1 MSAAEG
7 VWDASQH
14 YAYQS
19 TPQEGTPEYTA
30 WYNYWLQAG
39 YTPMSQPS
47 NETMH
52 GPSESAPPLP
62 PAEPPV
68 PPYRT
73 SQPVQS
79 SGTAVNKAASEP
91 PLPGAAM
98 DRPASQPPLPHPS
111 EPFRTPQQPQQFTP
125 DQQLYQQQWQAYQQ
139 QQQQQQQQEQQQ
151 QQQCQQQQNYQ
162 AYYSTPAQQSMYA
175 DQQVAYPTPSQQQQ
189 QQQLTLEQQQYK
201 QYYEQQ
207 QYQSAAYQQTQP
219 QSLHPQTPAAM
230 PPHPSQHTN
239 PAPTHPA
246 YPVWNPT
253 ANSYQQA
260 NSFNPPYTGTQPPTY
275 AAPAPAPSPN
285 TNPTPAAAGMP
296 RRLSRHPPLPRSPPA
311 PGLSK
316 YPTSFPPWV
325 ERCFARCKLDG
336 DRTLMTGRL
345 QRKIQEVESVG
356 RLWQVDWDTVRGSMT
371 AGGPHRFAR
380 HVLPVHSMT
389 WPQPWKPCAW
399 LMSDVTS
406 ESGRA
411 MRPNRSRFADS
422 RDGRD
427 SGRKQQTGYGAT
439 HDTHSHPHTYT
450 APFHTLNKKQK
461 KAALAAERA
470 RHTNTYSKSAAPP
483 TSSPGPGSGLGTSA
497 AAAAEDSRR
506 QQRSGR
512 FKDGRAVAGGGT
524 VRSRYHHADSSSSG
538 SESGDDV
545 DLSDVAIKGTCTDLE
560 KSYFRLTAAPD
571 PHQVRPEPVLR
582 AAYERL
588 LRLLRT
594 GSAGYFYALDQLKG
608 MRQDLTVQRLRSS
621 LTVQIY
627 EMHARSA
634 LEYGDFAEFNQ
645 CQTQLHTILY
655 AMDGGLVGGCRGE
668 FHAYMLLYQSV
679 HARLGLNKALLHSM
693 QAVTPELAATREV
706 SHALQVRRA
715 MMQEDYAAFFRLYR
729 TATGLGRAIM
739 DVAVPKIRW
748 AALNTLVKVYKTSL
762 PVSLFAQVLGFMPLL
777 SPAKPEPRV
786 TPPTP
791 NAPTAPCPN
800 PLVKPE
806 PQGTHQASPHGSP
819 PGTEVA
825 VAASRQGC
833 GSAPSDAVLTDTR
846 PHAGKHV
853 EHASS
858 SSACQA
864 SAAPAQG
871 GGSQGGAVPGEPA
884 VQTVPCPGSPKGHA
898 TAQEGVLLGADQ
910 SGAVSVEQ
918 GETAVVCDAA
928 TAVPPVEG
936 LLPGCTRAG
945 YVGRFTAGRS
955 VEEGM
960 AACIA
965 WLTAH
970 GAVLEHAA
978 APEPMVDVKLS
989 APQLKVPTETSKV
1002 AHGDENLSL
1011 DDFLTRVA
1019 DSSGAR

>member
-1 MSAAEG
+1 MHFVRAPGSCLATTMSAAEG
-7 VWDASQH
+7 GWDASQH

-30 WYNYWLQAG
+30 WFNYWLLAG

-47 NETMH
+47 NERMN

-98 DRPASQPPLPHPS
+98 DRPASQPPLPSQVNHLSRPSSRSSSHPIS
-111 EPFRTPQQPQQFTP
+111 NCTSSNGRLTSSSSSSSSNKNNNNNNNVNSSKTTR
-125 DQQLYQQQWQAYQQ
+125 LTTV
-139 QQQQQQQQEQQQ
+139 
-151 QQQCQQQQNYQ
+151 CH
-162 AYYSTPAQQSMYA
+162 PAGGLPKSITTTTTSA
-175 DQQVAYPTPSQQQQ
+175 AAASQQQ

-230 PPHPSQHTN
+230 PQHSSQHTN
-239 PAPTHPA
+239 PASTGSA
-246 YPVWNPT
+246 YSVWNPT

-260 NSFNPPYTGTQPPTY
+260 NSFNPPYTGTQPPTPA
-275 AAPAPAPSPN
+275 AAPAPVPN
-285 TNPTPAAAGMP
+285 SHINPTPAAAGMVIKP
-296 RRLSRHPPLPRSPPA
+296 KWGKQPVPPVANHRSSLPPPSAPTLPHRPTHQDRRLDALPARFQQYVHAVLAGQAKIEQYQVGCGIAQGARGRVAVAQPRHRVRLLFQRMPDGLTQRDIVFHEQNVHGGLPVVSSGRSGRDDGSAIVQRGAGEHAARQHAALAPVEDQLPLPAADLSP
-311 PGLSK
+311 K
-316 YPTSFPPWV
+316 H
-325 ERCFARCKLDG
+325 R
-336 DRTLMTGRL
+336 RTYGREQVATDFVDQRRLLQLLRITADHHSRL
-345 QRKIQEVESVG
+345 QRGEG
-356 RLWQVDWDTVRGSMT
+356 RCIELG
-371 AGGPHRFAR
+371 
-380 HVLPVHSMT
+380 
-389 WPQPWKPCAW
+389 QPAEN
-399 LMSDVTS
+399 L
-406 ESGRA
+406 GRCLA
-411 MRPNRSRFADS
+411 KMFGLALRRDDALLQFFQQLRS
-422 RDGRD
+422 
-427 SGRKQQTGYGAT
+427 TG
-439 HDTHSHPHTYT
+439 
-450 APFHTLNKKQK
+450 Q
-461 KAALAAERA
+461 AALQ
-470 RHTNTYSKSAAPP
+470 P
-483 TSSPGPGSGLGTSA
+483 
-497 AAAAEDSRR
+497 
-506 QQRSGR
+506 
-512 FKDGRAVAGGGT
+512 
-524 VRSRYHHADSSSSG
+524 HH
-538 SESGDDV
+538 
-545 DLSDVAIKGTCTDLE
+545 
-560 KSYFRLTAAPD
+560 
-571 PHQVRPEPVLR
+571 
-582 AAYERL
+582 
-588 LRLLRT
+588 
-594 GSAGYFYALDQLKG
+594 
-608 MRQDLTVQRLRSS
+608 
-621 LTVQIY
+621 
-627 EMHARSA
+627 
-634 LEYGDFAEFNQ
+634 
-645 CQTQLHTILY
+645 
-655 AMDGGLVGGCRGE
+655 
-668 FHAYMLLYQSV
+668 
-679 HARLGLNKALLHSM
+679 
-693 QAVTPELAATREV
+693 
-706 SHALQVRRA
+706 
-715 MMQEDYAAFFRLYR
+715 
-729 TATGLGRAIM
+729 GRAIM